1 MTVEIDALD
10 RALSRSG
17 QTVTLRCLPT
27 NDLAGIPAVV
37 RGYRPE
43 ELTSNIT
50 QQDSLVII
58 SPTQINAASWPG
70 VQAPNVK
77 DVRIP
82 TKNRGDICIINNV
95 QRAVQAGVGIYVQD
109 VLVRIEM
116 QVR

>member
-10 RALSRSG
+10 RALTRSK

-37 RGYRPE
+37 RGYQPD
-43 ELTSNIT
+43 ELSSNIT
-50 QQDSLVII
+50 QQDSHVVI
-58 SPTQINAASWPG
+58 SPTQINAAYWPTIQTPG
-70 VQAPNVK
+70 IK

-82 TKNRGDICIINNV
+82 SKNRGDICIINNV
-95 QRAVQAGVGIYVQD
+95 PRSVQAGVGIYVQD
-109 VLVRIEM
+109 VLVRIEF